1 MEQALMLFI
10 QQSYHLQST
19 GSQIFLLDV
28 FEKKKNEPTMIDITQ
43 KVKFIWGKAFD
54 ITAINL
60 YKKDL
65 SHIPTIIREVFRD
78 ERSLDFYKFLINE
91 REVINIP
98 LRDVKDEFPGLYG
111 NRLQEIISKNTTKDN
126 L

>member
-1 MEQALMLFI
+1 MLFI
-10 QQSYHLQST
+10 QQSYCLQST

-65 SHIPTIIREVFRD
+65 NHVPTIIREVFRD